1 MVIKAIDAQ
10 QVIIQTEKA
19 NRVQQVDRQHPEMQ
33 QRYLDIQAREEKK
46 LLQKAIKHSEEAA
59 HTLIRDEKEKEKRR
73 EQQRR
78 QGQASERFGE
88 NEEEDMPEE
97 GGHINIR
104 V

>member
-1 MVIKAIDAQ
+1 MIKAIDAQ

-46 LLQKAIKHSEEAA
+46 LLQKAIKSSEETERAV
-59 HTLIRDEKEKEKRR
+59 IRDEEQKENRR
-73 EQQRR
+73 EQQGR
-78 QGQASERFGE
+78 QGQASDSFGE
-88 NEEEDMPEE
+88 NEEEDMPQE